1 MSDDAAPMGEVTA
14 DAPDT
19 SDSGQQQEQAQPS
32 YEDRL
37 NARLDEFAQ
46 QQQESYQQLLQ
57 RLEAQQQPED
67 DYDDDPYPLSEEDDG
82 YEDQEAQR
90 FLDQMV
96 NDRVQQA
103 LTPLQKQQNIDRR
116 DTAYERM
123 VDQFPQMQ
131 DKDFASEIVQK
142 AAEFAQQVNPEF
154 VDSPGFV
161 DLIETFYKAHVADSR
176 AQQETPAGGRRD
188 VQLESGGGAA
198 PADRDED
205 MEDRIIKAAQS
216 ASPRI

>member
-14 DAPDT
+14 DVGADT
-19 SDSGQQQEQAQPS
+19 GDTGGQQEQAQPS

-46 QQQESYQQLLQ
+46 QQQSQYEQLLS
-57 RLEAQQQPED
+57 RFEQPEAE
-67 DYDDDPYPLSEEDDG
+67 YDDDPYPLSEEDDG

-90 FLDQMV
+90 ILDQMV
-96 NDRVQQA
+96 NERVQQA
-103 LTPLQKQQNIDRR
+103 LTPYQKQQNIDRR

-131 DKDFASEIVQK
+131 DKDFASDIVQK
-142 AAEFAQQVNPEF
+142 AAEFAQQINPEF